1 MTLLACF
8 WLKFE
13 HQTQWLDGCFLKER
27 WQVVHTI
34 SAGVAVTFAVFLLTV
49 GTREATGAAAGV
61 AAGSVLLTG
70 AAVKTRIVGTL
81 HVAGFTVLPVE
92 ALRTRT
98 QVAVDQV
105 LETEDRQT
113 VSAESRA
120 VNSSSSWSKTRRDH
134 HKGGGHS
141 VQSLTLQLPPFRQ
154 GLLSHSLVSVS
165 QLTPVKPGGQVQV

>member
-1 MTLLACF
+1 M
-8 WLKFE
+8 
-13 HQTQWLDGCFLKER
+13 
-27 WQVVHTI
+27 VHTI

-98 QVAVDQV
+98 RVAVDQV
-105 LETEDRQT
+105 LETEDRQ
-113 VSAESRA
+113 
-120 VNSSSSWSKTRRDH
+120 
-134 HKGGGHS
+134 S
-141 VQSLTLQLPPFRQ
+141 VQSQ
-154 GLLSHSLVSVS
+154 GLLIHLLAGPRPGETTTRGGGTQSSHSLCSCRRS
-165 QLTPVKPGGQVQV
+165 GRGCCHTR